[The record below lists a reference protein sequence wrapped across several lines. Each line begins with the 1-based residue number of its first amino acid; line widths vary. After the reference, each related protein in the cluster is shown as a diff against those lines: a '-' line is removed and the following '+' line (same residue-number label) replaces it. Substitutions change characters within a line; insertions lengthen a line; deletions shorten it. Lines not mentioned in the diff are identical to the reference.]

1 MIDFSYRKFNKS
13 NNSNQLNKFKS
24 THMKE
29 FVIRGRRKS
38 QQSSPLLLLLDLR
51 CESDLSLQVT
61 ERDSIFI

>member
-1 MIDFSYRKFNKS
+1 
-13 NNSNQLNKFKS
+13 
-24 THMKE
+24 MKE